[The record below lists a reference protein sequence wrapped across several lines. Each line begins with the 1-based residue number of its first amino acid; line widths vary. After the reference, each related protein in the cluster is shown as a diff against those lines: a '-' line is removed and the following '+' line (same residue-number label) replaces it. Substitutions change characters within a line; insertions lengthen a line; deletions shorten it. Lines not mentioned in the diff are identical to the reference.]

1 MESHI
6 NIISS
11 IAKAFSDGGIW
22 MYAIMLAQI
31 FSIAIIG
38 ERVYALFVLR
48 HQNQKDIAKEFE
60 DDIKKGRL
68 DLALSK
74 SRALSNKEAVAA
86 VVQAGL
92 LAAQDMGG
100 REEIQAKMD
109 EVLAVENAKLER
121 RTGFLSMLGN
131 VGTLLGLLGTIVGLI
146 QAFSSV
152 SNMNAAEKS
161 MYLTQGVALAMNA
174 TAYGLIMAIPA
185 LIMYAVLMNRTNHLQ
200 EDLNQAAFKVF
211 NWLSFNFESVPAKNS
226 RSQKSN

>member
-6 NIISS
+6 NVISS
-11 IAKAFSDGGIW
+11 IARAFSDGGIW
-22 MYAIMLAQI
+22 MFAIMIAQI
-31 FSIAIIG
+31 FSIAIIA
-38 ERVYALFVLR
+38 ERVYALFINR
-48 HQNQKDIAKEFE
+48 SQNQKTIARDFE

-74 SRALSNKEAVAA
+74 ARTLSRNEPVAA
-86 VVQAGL
+86 VIQAGV

-100 REEIQAKMD
+100 RDEIQAKMD

-200 EDLNQAAFKVF
+200 EDLNQAAFKAF
-211 NWLSFNFESVPAKNS
+211 NWLSFSFESVPAKAT
-226 RSQKSN
+226 RSQKGN